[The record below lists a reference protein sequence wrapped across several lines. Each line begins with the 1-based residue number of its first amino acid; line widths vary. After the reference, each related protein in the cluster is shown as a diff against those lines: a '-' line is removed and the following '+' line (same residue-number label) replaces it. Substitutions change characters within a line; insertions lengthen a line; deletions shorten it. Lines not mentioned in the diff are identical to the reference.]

1 MGEPQKLVFE
11 PNGLLDF
18 FPTPPQSTEDDIDP
32 PAKPRSK
39 PEEKRLNRFEYDDDD
54 GPPPDFEEEPS
65 DFEDEVMGIM
75 EREKQS
81 SSSRPPT
88 QGMDVDFDEDEDMP
102 VASCESLNCG
112 SG

>member
-1 MGEPQKLVFE
+1 MGEPLKLVFE

-18 FPTPPQSTEDDIDP
+18 FPTPPQSTGDGLEP
-32 PAKPRSK
+32 STKSQSRSVEPR
-39 PEEKRLNRFEYDDDD
+39 PDQFEYDDDD

-75 EREKQS
+75 ERQKQS

-88 QGMDVDFDEDEDMP
+88 QGMDIDFDEDEDMP
-102 VASCESLNCG
+102 VASCESPKFETG
-112 SG
+112 